1 MKDLLT
7 NAFIFAVGA
16 IIGSAVTWKLIKT
29 KYEQIAQE
37 EIDSVKETFSRLH
50 DESTDKEEKAKMV
63 ECAKDLIS
71 ISDKKE
77 KSNMKEYASK
87 IKEYDYVNYS
97 DNEKEVSNVKN
108 HPFVISPEEFGE
120 MDYSMVSL
128 VYYADGVLANDCDE
142 IIEDVENTVGTDFPS
157 HFGEYED
164 DSVFV
169 RNDTRKCDYEIL
181 RDKRKF
187 SEVAAVDE
195 EE

>member
-7 NAFIFAVGA
+7 SAFIFAVGA
-16 IIGSAVTWKLIKT
+16 IIGSAVTWKLVKT

-77 KSNMKEYASK
+77 KQNMKEYASK

-97 DNEKEVSNVKN
+97 GNEKEVSNVKN

-120 MDYSMVSL
+120 MDYSMMSL

-169 RNDTRKCDYEIL
+169 RNNELELDYEIL
-181 RDKRKF
+181 RDTRNYSDVVKQ
-187 SEVAAVDE
+187 
-195 EE
+195 

>member
-77 KSNMKEYASK
+77 KPNMKEYASK
-87 IKEYDYVNYS
+87 IKECGYVNYS
-97 DNEKEVSNVKN
+97 GNEKEVPNVKN

-169 RNDTRKCDYEIL
+169 RNNELELDYEIL
-181 RDKRKF
+181 RDTRNYSDVVKQ
-187 SEVAAVDE
+187 
-195 EE
+195 

>member
-7 NAFIFAVGA
+7 SAFIFAVGA
-16 IIGSAVTWKLIKT
+16 IIGSAVTWKFVKT

-77 KSNMKEYASK
+77 KPNMKEYASK
-87 IKEYDYVNYS
+87 IKEYDYVNCS
-97 DNEKEVSNVKN
+97 GNEKEVPNVKN

-169 RNDTRKCDYEIL
+169 RNNELELDYEIL
-181 RDKRKF
+181 RDTRNY
-187 SEVAAVDE
+187 SDVV
-195 EE
+195 

>member
-7 NAFIFAVGA
+7 SAFIFAVGA

-71 ISDKKE
+71 ISDIKE
-77 KSNMKEYASK
+77 KPSIKEYASK

-169 RNDTRKCDYEIL
+169 RNNELELDYEIL
-181 RDKRKF
+181 RDTRNYSDVVKQ
-187 SEVAAVDE
+187 
-195 EE
+195 